1 MQTSKKREFVGSH
14 YWEEYWGGSKDE
26 KNNCRTPRPAA
37 SGSVQTAVLL
47 SLVELALSVVF
58 TSCSP
63 GLILYCFNHAF
74 VFKPEE
80 RKLGSGLYS
89 QNTVDGGTM
98 QGQGLGQTATFLL
111 PKEGPWE
118 TSNHNC
124 PVQALTQTRCQGPR
138 HEQINK
144 VNDSWN
150 IEDLEKEN
158 K

>member
-37 SGSVQTAVLL
+37 SGSVQTAVL

-63 GLILYCFNHAF
+63 GLILYCFNHTF

-124 PVQALTQTRCQGPR
+124 PMQALTQTHCQGPR

-144 VNDSWN
+144 VNDS
-150 IEDLEKEN
+150 
-158 K
+158 